1 MKLSRIALTA
11 AAALMAAQS
20 AFADNGKIFEG
31 IADIPR
37 LDTTG
42 PVDGCAKTTKGL
54 INNGGFLL
62 FTCEKLLPYLP
73 ISAHEPTFASYQD
86 KLAQDGW
93 SRKSKNANKAKFVK
107 TDAFGCEAHLE
118 MTLWKDR
125 SMNEGA
131 RPATDREAHRQIV
144 FMAKFYGAACDRHY
158 PTAQSLASQVAARP

>member
-1 MKLSRIALTA
+1 MRLSHFALALTA
-11 AAALMAAQS
+11 TFMAAQPALS
-20 AFADNGKIFEG
+20 AENGTIFEG

-73 ISAHEPTFASYQD
+73 IATHEPTFASYQD
-86 KLAQDGW
+86 VLKRDGW
-93 SRKSKNANKAKFVK
+93 TRNGKSANKVKYVK
-107 TDAFGCEAHLE
+107 TDEFGCKAHLE

-125 SMNEGA
+125 SMNEGHSA
-131 RPATDREAHRQIV
+131 ATNRDAHRQIV
-144 FMAKFYGAACDRHY
+144 FMAKFYGDACDRYY
-158 PTAQSLASQVAARP
+158 PLAQAMAGQ